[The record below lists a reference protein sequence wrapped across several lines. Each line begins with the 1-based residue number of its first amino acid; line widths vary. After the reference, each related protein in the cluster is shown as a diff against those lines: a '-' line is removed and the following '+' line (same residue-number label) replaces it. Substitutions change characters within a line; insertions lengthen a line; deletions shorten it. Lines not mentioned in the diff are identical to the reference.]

1 MHPIIILRYA
11 TFIIALIAFIA
22 VIVYNKYFWKTNI
35 SLISEEWKR
44 QAKVSRFLRGIMWI
58 SSTIWILT
66 FVIKFFMDINPENVH
81 VVFMI

>member
-1 MHPIIILRYA
+1 
-11 TFIIALIAFIA
+11 
-22 VIVYNKYFWKTNI
+22 
-35 SLISEEWKR
+35 
-44 QAKVSRFLRGIMWI
+44 MWI